1 VSTALIVF
9 AKAPVAGAAKTRL
22 APALGADGAAA
33 LAQRMLDHIVSVGC
47 SAGFSRV
54 EVCATPNADHPAF
67 HHLASSHGV
76 ALDSQGD
83 GDLGARMNRALTRAL
98 LAHERALL
106 VGTDAPSIT
115 AHMLHNAA
123 VALHDNDAVFIPAL
137 DGGYVLVGLRRA
149 APALFA
155 DMTWSTS
162 DVMQATRNRARSQ
175 DLRWVELDPVA
186 DVDEPAD
193 LIHVP
198 ASWLSQAPARL
209 LNVEA
214 STP

>member
-1 VSTALIVF
+1 MSTALIVF

-22 APALGADGAAA
+22 APALGAEGAAA
-33 LAQRMLDHIVSVGC
+33 LAGRMLEHAVSTGC

-54 EVCATPNADHPAF
+54 EVCATPDADHPAF
-67 HHLASSHGV
+67 RRLASRYAI
-76 ALDSQGD
+76 ALSRQGD

-98 LAHERALL
+98 LSHERALL

-115 AHMLHNAA
+115 ASMLQRAA
-123 VALHDNDAVFIPAL
+123 VALHETDAVFIPAL

-162 DVMQATRNRARSQ
+162 EVMQATRRLARTHG
-175 DLRWVELDPVA
+175 LRWVELDPVA

-198 ASWLSQAPARL
+198 QTWLARPPARL
-209 LNVEA
+209 PTIEA
-214 STP
+214 GIS

>member
-1 VSTALIVF
+1 MSTALIVF

-22 APALGADGAAA
+22 APALGADGAAV

-67 HHLASSHGV
+67 HRLASRHAV

-98 LAHERALL
+98 MAHERALL

-137 DGGYVLVGLRRA
+137 DGGYVLVGLRRT

-162 DVMQATRNRARSQ
+162 DVMQATRSRARSQ
-175 DLRWVELDPVA
+175 GLRWVELDPVA

-198 ASWLSQAPARL
+198 ANWLSRAPARL

-214 STP
+214 SSP